1 MHSGTAAA
9 AAQRHSAPR
18 TGARAIGGAS
28 VLVLALL
35 AMLVAGCGGS
45 SGSTS
50 SSTAKSAS
58 PTTPSTSSA
67 SSSSTSETA
76 GPGNALTLEANK
88 EGELKYD
95 KKSLSASAGKVS
107 IAFTNMSPLEHNMT
121 IESSS
126 GKVLAATPTFRGGA
140 KTLTLNLKP
149 GTYKFFCSVP
159 GHRMAGME
167 GTLTVH

>member
-1 MHSGTAAA
+1 MRSANPARPASRAIDGRIAAA
-9 AAQRHSAPR
+9 LALS
-18 TGARAIGGAS
+18 
-28 VLVLALL
+28 LALL
-35 AMLVAGCGGS
+35 AVLAAGCGS
-45 SGSTS
+45 SSTTTSTSTPASTSATS
-50 SSTAKSAS
+50 SSAASESAN
-58 PTTPSTSSA
+58 A
-67 SSSSTSETA
+67 SNGLS
-76 GPGNALTLEANK
+76 LEANK

-95 KKSLSASAGKVS
+95 KKSLSANAGKVS

-126 GKVLAATPTFRGGA
+126 GKVIGATPTFKGGS
-140 KTLTLNLKP
+140 KTLSLDLKP